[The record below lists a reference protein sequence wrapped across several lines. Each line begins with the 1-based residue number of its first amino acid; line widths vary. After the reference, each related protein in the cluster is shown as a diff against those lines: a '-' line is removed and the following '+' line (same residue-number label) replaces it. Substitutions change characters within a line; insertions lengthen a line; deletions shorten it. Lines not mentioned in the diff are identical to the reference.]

1 MKRRNFI
8 KILSALSATFY
19 FSRKNTGSCFA
30 SPEKKWSLEDFRKNG
45 FHIQKARHFKT
56 LDNNLVKCG
65 LCPNRCVI
73 PPGMRGRCNARMNSE
88 GKLYSL
94 VYGNL
99 SSISVD
105 PIEKKPVFHLLPG
118 TYALSVSTAG
128 CVLSCKY
135 CQNWQISQSL
145 PEEVC
150 NYHITPAELVKK
162 ALELNCDSI
171 AYTYNEPTVFFEF
184 MIDTAKLAAEKG
196 LKNVMVSCGYINQEP
211 LEELIEVMDIIK
223 VDLKGFSEEFYRT
236 ITGGHLEPVKQT
248 IETLAK
254 NKKLLDI
261 VCLIIPGLNDD
272 TETCTKMYEW
282 LKKIAGP
289 LPSLFLSRYYPTY
302 KLRNIGPTPVSKLE
316 NLRELAISKGLK
328 YVYIGNVSGNEG
340 EDTFCHNCGKL
351 LIDRLGYQIVTN
363 KLSDG
368 KCPYCKTK
376 IPGIW
381 R

>member
-1 MKRRNFI
+1 MKRRNFL
-8 KILSALSATFY
+8 KILSFLSATF
-19 FSRKNTGSCFA
+19 CFA
-30 SPEKKWSLEDFRKNG
+30 KNLKEPCSARPPERLSLNDFKKKG
-45 FHIQKARHFKT
+45 FHIHKARHYKT
-56 LDNNLVKCG
+56 LENNLVNCR

-73 PPGMRGRCNARMNSE
+73 PPGKRGRCNARLNSN
-88 GKLYSL
+88 GQLYSL

-118 TYALSVSTAG
+118 THALSVSAAG

-150 NYHITPAELVKK
+150 NFHITPAELVEK
-162 ALELNCDSI
+162 AIELNCDSI

-184 MIDTAKLAAEKG
+184 MFDTAIIARKKG

-211 LEELIEVMDIIK
+211 LKELIEVMDIIK
-223 VDLKGFSEEFYRT
+223 VDLKGFSEDFYKKV
-236 ITGGHLEPVKQT
+236 TGGRLEPVKKT
-248 IETLAK
+248 IETLAR

-272 TETCTKMYEW
+272 TETCSKMYNW
-282 LKKIAGP
+282 LLKVAGP
-289 LPSLFLSRYYPTY
+289 LPSLFVSRYYPTY

-316 NLRELAISKGLK
+316 NLRKLAIKTGLK
-328 YVYIGNVSGNEG
+328 YVYIGNVSGHEG

-351 LIDRLGYQIVTN
+351 LIDRLGYQIVAN
-363 KLSDG
+363 NLKDG
-368 KCPYCKTK
+368 KCPYCKTE

-381 R
+381 N